1 VLSNLWSTIVH
12 RSENTLVRG
21 GVVLSN
27 LWSTIV
33 HKKER
38 EREREEF
45 IDNQQREVNFAAQ
58 LYQRKESLEAT
69 TDTV

>member
-1 VLSNLWSTIVH
+1 M
-12 RSENTLVRG
+12 
-21 GVVLSN
+21 LSN